1 MISSYTFGIY
11 PRSEELIE
19 ATRKNTENLD
29 SLSQKETEGYIS
41 AQKNAGIGFISD
53 PLLQW
58 DDIFRPFAGYAKS
71 DMEGDEVPRHFA
83 WTTSLNRIFEMN
95 VFYRVLSFMEHPW
108 NLGSRYGNRIH
119 TNLALSL
126 LPKNRTVAVV
136 EPYTFAN
143 LHTVSPAYDRNFND
157 DLAKMLR
164 EEIDSLV
171 ESGFEVIQL
180 LAPSI
185 AYNKE
190 VDFGVVSDALK
201 ILTDGLKAKTILHTY
216 FGDVST
222 KIESLLDLPVSG
234 LGFDITTT
242 PASSIEKHSFSDKIL
257 TVGIINSFNTAIEK
271 PQECIKQV
279 DEINAQTKPKESYV
293 SNNFDLEYVP
303 KEFAMNKISVLG
315 EIARGAKDV

>member
-19 ATRKNTENLD
+19 ATRKNTENLN
-29 SLSQKETEGYIS
+29 SLFQKETEEYIS
-41 AQKNAGIGFISD
+41 AQKDTNLGFVSD
-53 PLLQW
+53 PLLKW
-58 DDIFRPFAGYAKS
+58 DDIFRPFSNLETVTPTA
-71 DMEGDEVPRHFA
+71 
-83 WTTSLNRIFEMN
+83 LNRIYEMN
-95 VFYRVLSFMEHPW
+95 TFYRVLSFDGSKFTDNG
-108 NLGSRYGNRIH
+108 NLVQS
-119 TNLALSL
+119 NLDLSL
-126 LPKNRTVAVV
+126 LPKNRTAAIP
-136 EPYTFAN
+136 EPFTFAE
-143 LHTVSPAYDRNFND
+143 LHTSKEFKRKEDFTIN
-157 DLAKMLR
+157 LAKMLR
-164 EEIDSLV
+164 AEIDSLV

-190 VDFGVVSDALK
+190 VDFGLVSDALK

-216 FGDVST
+216 FGDVSS

-242 PASSIEKHSFSDKIL
+242 QASSIEKHSFSGKSL
-257 TVGIINSFNTAIEK
+257 TIGIINSFNTAIEK
-271 PQECIKQV
+271 PQECIKQI
-279 DEINAQTKPKESYV
+279 DEINAKTKPKESYV

>member
-29 SLSQKETEGYIS
+29 SLSQKETEEYIT
-41 AQKNAGIGFISD
+41 AQKNANLGFVSD
-53 PLLQW
+53 PLLKW
-58 DDIFRPFAGYAKS
+58 DDIFRPFS
-71 DMEGDEVPRHFA
+71 SLTSVNLS
-83 WTTSLNRIFEMN
+83 SLNRIYEMN
-95 VFYRVLSFMEHPW
+95 TFYRILSFDGSDFTDGGNIVQS
-108 NLGSRYGNRIH
+108 NLDS
-119 TNLALSL
+119 S
-126 LPKNRTVAVV
+126 LPKNKTVAIP
-136 EPYTFAN
+136 EPFTFAE
-143 LHTVSPAYDRNFND
+143 LHTSKKFKKKD
-157 DLAKMLR
+157 DFIINLAKMLR
-164 EEIDSLV
+164 PEIDSLV

-190 VDFGVVSDALK
+190 VDFGVISDALK
-201 ILTDGLKAKTILHTY
+201 IITDGLKAKTILHTY
-216 FGDVST
+216 FGDVSK

-242 PASSIEKHSFSDKIL
+242 PASSIEKHSFSDKLL

-279 DEINAQTKPKESYV
+279 DEINAKTKPKESYV

-315 EIARGAKDV
+315 EIARGVKDV

>member
-1 MISSYTFGIY
+1 LISSYTFGIY

-29 SLSQKETEGYIS
+29 SLFQSETEGYIS
-41 AQKNAGIGFISD
+41 AQKNANLGFVSD
-53 PLLQW
+53 PLLKW
-58 DDIFRPFAGYAKS
+58 DDIFRPFS
-71 DMEGDEVPRHFA
+71 NLSEVTPTA
-83 WTTSLNRIFEMN
+83 LNRIYEMN
-95 VFYRVLSFMEHPW
+95 TFYRVLSFDGFAFTDGGNTIKS
-108 NLGSRYGNRIH
+108 NLDS
-119 TNLALSL
+119 S
-126 LPKNRTVAVV
+126 LPKNKTVAIP
-136 EPYTFAN
+136 EPFTFAE
-143 LHTVSPAYDRNFND
+143 LHTSNELKRKEDFVIN
-157 DLAKMLR
+157 LAKMLR
-164 EEIDSLV
+164 IEIDSLV

-201 ILTDGLKAKTILHTY
+201 IITDGLKAKTILHTY

-271 PQECIKQV
+271 PQECINLI

>member
-29 SLSQKETEGYIS
+29 SLSQKETEEYIS
-41 AQKNAGIGFISD
+41 AQKNANLGFVSD
-53 PLLQW
+53 PLLKW
-58 DDIFRPFAGYAKS
+58 DDIFRPFS
-71 DMEGDEVPRHFA
+71 NLTSVNLS
-83 WTTSLNRIFEMN
+83 SLNRIYEMN
-95 VFYRVLSFMEHPW
+95 TFYRILSFDGLDFTDGGKIIQS
-108 NLGSRYGNRIH
+108 NLDS
-119 TNLALSL
+119 S
-126 LPKNRTVAVV
+126 LPKNRTVAIP
-136 EPYTFAN
+136 EPFTFAQ
-143 LHTVSPAYDRNFND
+143 LHTSKEFKSKEDFTIN
-157 DLAKMLR
+157 LAKILR
-164 EEIDSLV
+164 AEVNSLV

-190 VDFGVVSDALK
+190 VDFGIISDALK
-201 ILTDGLKAKTILHTY
+201 IITDGLKAKTILHTY

-242 PASSIEKHSFSDKIL
+242 PTSSIEKHSFSDKIL

>member
-1 MISSYTFGIY
+1 LISSYTFGIY

-29 SLSQKETEGYIS
+29 SLSQKETDEYIT
-41 AQKNAGIGFISD
+41 AQKNANLGFVSD
-53 PLLQW
+53 PLLKW
-58 DDIFRPFAGYAKS
+58 DDIFRPFS
-71 DMEGDEVPRHFA
+71 SLTSVNLS
-83 WTTSLNRIFEMN
+83 SLNRIYEMN
-95 VFYRVLSFMEHPW
+95 TFYRILSFDGSDFTDGGNIVQS
-108 NLGSRYGNRIH
+108 NLDS
-119 TNLALSL
+119 S
-126 LPKNRTVAVV
+126 LPKNKTVAIP
-136 EPYTFAN
+136 EPFTFAE
-143 LHTVSPAYDRNFND
+143 LHTSKKFKKKD
-157 DLAKMLR
+157 DFIINLAKMLR
-164 EEIDSLV
+164 PEIDSLV

-201 ILTDGLKAKTILHTY
+201 IITDGLKAKTILHTY

-279 DEINAQTKPKESYV
+279 DEINAKTKPKESYV

-315 EIARGAKDV
+315 EIARGAIDV

>member
-29 SLSQKETEGYIS
+29 SLSQSETEEYIT
-41 AQKNAGIGFISD
+41 AQKNANLGFVSD
-53 PLLQW
+53 PLLKW
-58 DDIFRPFAGYAKS
+58 DDIFRPFS
-71 DMEGDEVPRHFA
+71 SLTSVNLS
-83 WTTSLNRIFEMN
+83 SLNRIYEMN
-95 VFYRVLSFMEHPW
+95 TFYRILSFDGSDFTDGGNIVQS
-108 NLGSRYGNRIH
+108 NLDS
-119 TNLALSL
+119 S
-126 LPKNRTVAVV
+126 LPKNKTVAIP
-136 EPYTFAN
+136 EPFTFAE
-143 LHTVSPAYDRNFND
+143 LHTSKKFKKKD
-157 DLAKMLR
+157 DFIINLAKMLR
-164 EEIDSLV
+164 PEIDSLV

-201 ILTDGLKAKTILHTY
+201 IITDGLKAKTILHTY
-216 FGDVST
+216 FGDVSA
-222 KIESLLDLPVSG
+222 KIENLLDLPVSG

-242 PASSIEKHSFSDKIL
+242 PVSSIEKHSFSNKSL
-257 TVGIINSFNTAIEK
+257 TIGIINSFNTAIEK

-279 DEINAQTKPKESYV
+279 DEINAKTKPKESYV
-293 SNNFDLEYVP
+293 SNNFDLEYIP

>member
-1 MISSYTFGIY
+1 LISSYTFGIY

-29 SLSQKETEGYIS
+29 SLSQKETDEYIN
-41 AQKNAGIGFISD
+41 AQKNANLGFVSD
-53 PLLQW
+53 PLLKW
-58 DDIFRPFAGYAKS
+58 DDIFRPFANSRAVK
-71 DMEGDEVPRHFA
+71 PA
-83 WTTSLNRIFEMN
+83 ALNRIFEMN
-95 VFYRVLSFMEHPW
+95 TFYRVLSFDGSAFTDGGNTVKS
-108 NLGSRYGNRIH
+108 NLDS
-119 TNLALSL
+119 S
-126 LPKNRTVAVV
+126 LPKNKTVAIP
-136 EPYTFAN
+136 EPFTFAE
-143 LHTVSPAYDRNFND
+143 LHTSNEFKRKEDFVIN
-157 DLAKMLR
+157 LAKMLR
-164 EEIDSLV
+164 VEIDSLV

-190 VDFGVVSDALK
+190 VDFGLVSDALK
-201 ILTDGLKAKTILHTY
+201 IITDGLKAKTILHTY

-242 PASSIEKHSFSDKIL
+242 SVSSIEKHSFSNKSL
-257 TVGIINSFNTAIEK
+257 TIGIINSFNTAIEK
-271 PQECIKQV
+271 PQECSKQV
-279 DEINAQTKPKESYV
+279 DEINANTKPKESYV

>member
-1 MISSYTFGIY
+1 LISSYTFGIY

-29 SLSQKETEGYIS
+29 SLFQSETEEYIS
-41 AQKNAGIGFISD
+41 AQKNANLGFVSD
-53 PLLQW
+53 PLLKW
-58 DDIFRPFAGYAKS
+58 DDIFRPFS
-71 DMEGDEVPRHFA
+71 NLSEVTPTA
-83 WTTSLNRIFEMN
+83 LIRIYEMN
-95 VFYRVLSFMEHPW
+95 TFYRVLSFDGFAFTDGGNTVKS
-108 NLGSRYGNRIH
+108 NLDS
-119 TNLALSL
+119 S
-126 LPKNRTVAVV
+126 LPKNKTVAIP
-136 EPYTFAN
+136 EPFTFAE
-143 LHTVSPAYDRNFND
+143 LHTSNEFKRKEDFVIN
-157 DLAKMLR
+157 LAKMLR
-164 EEIDSLV
+164 VEIDSLV
-171 ESGFEVIQL
+171 GSGFEVIQL

-190 VDFGVVSDALK
+190 VDFGLVSDALK
-201 ILTDGLKAKTILHTY
+201 IITDGLKAKTILHTY

-242 PASSIEKHSFSDKIL
+242 PASSIEKHSFSDKLL
-257 TVGIINSFNTAIEK
+257 TIGIVNSFNTAIEK
-271 PQECIKQV
+271 PQECIKQI
-279 DEINAQTKPKESYV
+279 DEINAKTNPKESYV

>member
-1 MISSYTFGIY
+1 MTFFEVSNLISSYTFGIY

-19 ATRKNTENLD
+19 ATRKNTENLN
-29 SLSQKETEGYIS
+29 SLFQKETEEYIS
-41 AQKNAGIGFISD
+41 AQKNTGLGFVSD
-53 PLLQW
+53 PLLKW
-58 DDIFRPFAGYAKS
+58 DDIFRPFSNLETVTPTA
-71 DMEGDEVPRHFA
+71 
-83 WTTSLNRIFEMN
+83 LNRIYEMN
-95 VFYRVLSFMEHPW
+95 TFYRVLSFDGSKFTDNG
-108 NLGSRYGNRIH
+108 NLVQS
-119 TNLALSL
+119 NLDLSL
-126 LPKNRTVAVV
+126 LPKNRTAAIP
-136 EPYTFAN
+136 EPFTFAE
-143 LHTVSPAYDRNFND
+143 LHTSKEFKRKEDFTIN
-157 DLAKMLR
+157 LAKMLR
-164 EEIDSLV
+164 AEIDSLV

-190 VDFGVVSDALK
+190 IDFGLVSDALK

-242 PASSIEKHSFSDKIL
+242 PASSIEKHSFSGKSL
-257 TVGIINSFNTAIEK
+257 TIGIINSFNTAIEK
-271 PQECIKQV
+271 PQECIKQI
-279 DEINAQTKPKESYV
+279 DEINAKTKPKESYV

>member
-1 MISSYTFGIY
+1 LISSYTFGIY
-11 PRSEELIE
+11 PRSDELIE
-19 ATRKNTENLD
+19 ATRKNTENLS
-29 SLSQKETEGYIS
+29 SLFQKETEEYVS
-41 AQKNAGIGFISD
+41 AQKNAGRGFVSD
-53 PLLQW
+53 PLLKW
-58 DDIFRPFAGYAKS
+58 DDIFRPFSNLSGVTPTA
-71 DMEGDEVPRHFA
+71 
-83 WTTSLNRIFEMN
+83 LNRIYEMN
-95 VFYRVLSFMEHPW
+95 TFYRVLSFDGSAFTDGGNTIKS
-108 NLGSRYGNRIH
+108 NLDS
-119 TNLALSL
+119 S
-126 LPKNRTVAVV
+126 LPKNKTVAIP
-136 EPYTFAN
+136 EPFTFAE
-143 LHTVSPAYDRNFND
+143 LHTSNELKRKEDFVIN
-157 DLAKMLR
+157 LAKMLR
-164 EEIDSLV
+164 VEIDSLV

-201 ILTDGLKAKTILHTY
+201 IITDGLKAKTILHTY

-242 PASSIEKHSFSDKIL
+242 PTSSIEKHSFSDKIL

-271 PQECIKQV
+271 PQECINQV
-279 DEINAQTKPKESYV
+279 DEINAKTKPKESYV

>member
-1 MISSYTFGIY
+1 MISSYTLGIY

-29 SLSQKETEGYIS
+29 SLFQSETEEYIS
-41 AQKNAGIGFISD
+41 AQKNANLGFISD
-53 PLLQW
+53 PLLKW
-58 DDIFRPFAGYAKS
+58 DDIFRPFANLEMVTPTA
-71 DMEGDEVPRHFA
+71 
-83 WTTSLNRIFEMN
+83 LNRIFEMN
-95 VFYRVLSFMEHPW
+95 TFYRVLSFDGSDFTNDGNTVQS
-108 NLGSRYGNRIH
+108 NLDS
-119 TNLALSL
+119 S
-126 LPKNRTVAVV
+126 LPKNKTAAIP
-136 EPYTFAN
+136 EPFTFAE
-143 LHTVSPAYDRNFND
+143 LHTSNEFKRKD
-157 DLAKMLR
+157 DFTINLAKMLR
-164 EEIDSLV
+164 VEMDSLV
-171 ESGFEVIQL
+171 ESGFEIIQL

-190 VDFGVVSDALK
+190 VNFGIVSDALK
-201 ILTDGLKAKTILHTY
+201 IITDGLKAKTILHTY

-242 PASSIEKHSFSDKIL
+242 PASSIEKHSFSNKSL
-257 TVGIINSFNTAIEK
+257 TIGIINSFNTAIEK

-279 DEINAQTKPKESYV
+279 DEINANTKPKESYV

-315 EIARGAKDV
+315 EIARGVKDV

>member
-1 MISSYTFGIY
+1 LISSYTFGIY

-19 ATRKNTENLD
+19 ATRKNTESLD
-29 SLSQKETEGYIS
+29 SLFQKETEEYIS
-41 AQKNAGIGFISD
+41 AQKNAGLGFVSD
-53 PLLQW
+53 PLLKW
-58 DDIFRPFAGYAKS
+58 DDIFRPFSNLSSVTPTA
-71 DMEGDEVPRHFA
+71 
-83 WTTSLNRIFEMN
+83 LNRIYEMN
-95 VFYRVLSFMEHPW
+95 TFYRVLSFDGQDLVGGGNIVQS
-108 NLGSRYGNRIH
+108 NLDS
-119 TNLALSL
+119 S
-126 LPKNRTVAVV
+126 LPKNKTVAIP
-136 EPYTFAN
+136 EPFTFAE
-143 LHTVSPAYDRNFND
+143 LHTSNEFKRKEDFVIN
-157 DLAKMLR
+157 LAKMLR
-164 EEIDSLV
+164 VEIDSLV

-201 ILTDGLKAKTILHTY
+201 IITDGLMEISFFFTY

-222 KIESLLDLPVSG
+222 KIENLLDLPVSG

-242 PASSIEKHSFSDKIL
+242 PASSIEKHSFSDKSL
-257 TVGIINSFNTAIEK
+257 TIGIINSFNTAIEK
-271 PQECIKQV
+271 PQECINQE

>member
-1 MISSYTFGIY
+1 LISSYTFGIY

-29 SLSQKETEGYIS
+29 SLFQSETEEYIS
-41 AQKNAGIGFISD
+41 AQKNATLGFVSD
-53 PLLQW
+53 PLLKW
-58 DDIFRPFAGYAKS
+58 DDIFRPFS
-71 DMEGDEVPRHFA
+71 NLSEVTPTA
-83 WTTSLNRIFEMN
+83 LNRIYEMN
-95 VFYRVLSFMEHPW
+95 TFYRVLSFDGFAFTDGGNTVKS
-108 NLGSRYGNRIH
+108 NLDS
-119 TNLALSL
+119 S
-126 LPKNRTVAVV
+126 LPKNKTVAIP
-136 EPYTFAN
+136 EPFTFAE
-143 LHTVSPAYDRNFND
+143 LHTSNELKRKEDFVIN
-157 DLAKMLR
+157 LAKMLR
-164 EEIDSLV
+164 VEINSLV

-201 ILTDGLKAKTILHTY
+201 IITDGLKAKTILHTY

-242 PASSIEKHSFSDKIL
+242 PASSIEKHSFSDKLL
-257 TVGIINSFNTAIEK
+257 TIGVINSFNTAIEK
-271 PQECIKQV
+271 PQECIKLV

>member
-1 MISSYTFGIY
+1 LISSYTFGIY

-29 SLSQKETEGYIS
+29 SLFQSETEEYIS
-41 AQKNAGIGFISD
+41 AQKNANLGFISD
-53 PLLQW
+53 PLLKW
-58 DDIFRPFAGYAKS
+58 DDIFRPFVNPPAVKPA
-71 DMEGDEVPRHFA
+71 A
-83 WTTSLNRIFEMN
+83 LNRIFEMN
-95 VFYRVLSFMEHPW
+95 TFYRVLEFYEHPW
-108 NLGSRYGNRIH
+108 HHGELDG
-119 TNLALSL
+119 TVVCNLALSL

-143 LHTVSPAYDRNFND
+143 LHTVNQNYDRDFNM

-164 EEIDSLV
+164 REIDSLV

-190 VDFGVVSDALK
+190 VDFGVISDALK
-201 ILTDGLKAKTILHTY
+201 IITDGLKAKTILHTY

-242 PASSIEKHSFSDKIL
+242 PASSIEKHSFSDKLL
-257 TVGIINSFNTAIEK
+257 TLGVINSFNTAIEK

-303 KEFAMNKISVLG
+303 KEFAISKISVLG

>member
-1 MISSYTFGIY
+1 M
-11 PRSEELIE
+11 L
-19 ATRKNTENLD
+19 K
-29 SLSQKETEGYIS
+29 
-41 AQKNAGIGFISD
+41 
-53 PLLQW
+53 W
-58 DDIFRPFAGYAKS
+58 DDIFRPFSNLETVTPTA
-71 DMEGDEVPRHFA
+71 
-83 WTTSLNRIFEMN
+83 LNRIYEMN
-95 VFYRVLSFMEHPW
+95 TFYRVLSFDGSKFTDNG
-108 NLGSRYGNRIH
+108 NLVQS
-119 TNLALSL
+119 NLDLSL
-126 LPKNRTVAVV
+126 LPKNRTAAIP
-136 EPYTFAN
+136 EPFTFAE
-143 LHTVSPAYDRNFND
+143 LHTSKEFKRKEDFTIN
-157 DLAKMLR
+157 LAKMLR
-164 EEIDSLV
+164 AEIDSLV

-190 VDFGVVSDALK
+190 VDFGLVSDALK

-242 PASSIEKHSFSDKIL
+242 PASSIEKYSFSDKIL
-257 TVGIINSFNTAIEK
+257 TIGIINSFNTAIEK

-279 DEINAQTKPKESYV
+279 DEINAKTKPKEFYV

>member
-29 SLSQKETEGYIS
+29 SLSQSETEEYIT
-41 AQKNAGIGFISD
+41 AQKNANLGFVSD
-53 PLLQW
+53 PLLKW
-58 DDIFRPFAGYAKS
+58 DDIFRPFS
-71 DMEGDEVPRHFA
+71 SLTSVNLS
-83 WTTSLNRIFEMN
+83 SLNRIYEMN
-95 VFYRVLSFMEHPW
+95 TFYRILSFDGSDFTDGGNIVQS
-108 NLGSRYGNRIH
+108 NLDS
-119 TNLALSL
+119 S
-126 LPKNRTVAVV
+126 LPKNKTVAIP
-136 EPYTFAN
+136 EPFTFAE
-143 LHTVSPAYDRNFND
+143 LHTSKKFKKKD
-157 DLAKMLR
+157 DFIINLAKMLR
-164 EEIDSLV
+164 PEIDSLV

-190 VDFGVVSDALK
+190 VDFGLVSDGLK
-201 ILTDGLKAKTILHTY
+201 ILTDGLEAKTVLHTY
-216 FGDVST
+216 FGDVSK

-242 PASSIEKHSFSDKIL
+242 PASSIEKHSFSNKSL
-257 TVGIINSFNTAIEK
+257 TIGIINSFNTAIEK

-279 DEINAQTKPKESYV
+279 DEINSNTKPKESYV

>member
-29 SLSQKETEGYIS
+29 SLSQSETDGYIS
-41 AQKNAGIGFISD
+41 AQKNANLGFVSD
-53 PLLQW
+53 PLLKW
-58 DDIFRPFAGYAKS
+58 DDIFRPFSNLSGVTPTA
-71 DMEGDEVPRHFA
+71 
-83 WTTSLNRIFEMN
+83 LNRIYEMN
-95 VFYRVLSFMEHPW
+95 TFYRVLSFDGSAFTDGGNTVKS
-108 NLGSRYGNRIH
+108 NLDS
-119 TNLALSL
+119 S
-126 LPKNRTVAVV
+126 LPKNKTVAIP
-136 EPYTFAN
+136 EPFTFAE
-143 LHTVSPAYDRNFND
+143 LHTSNEFKRKEDFVIN
-157 DLAKMLR
+157 LAKMLR
-164 EEIDSLV
+164 VEIDSLV

-201 ILTDGLKAKTILHTY
+201 IITDGLKAKTILHTY

-222 KIESLLDLPVSG
+222 KIESLLDMPVSG

-271 PQECIKQV
+271 PQECINQV

>member
-1 MISSYTFGIY
+1 LISSYTFGIY

-19 ATRKNTENLD
+19 ATRKNTENLS
-29 SLSQKETEGYIS
+29 SLFQKETEEYIT
-41 AQKNAGIGFISD
+41 AQTNANLGFVSD
-53 PLLQW
+53 PLLKW
-58 DDIFRPFAGYAKS
+58 DDIFRPFS
-71 DMEGDEVPRHFA
+71 NLSEVTPTA
-83 WTTSLNRIFEMN
+83 LNRIYEMN
-95 VFYRVLSFMEHPW
+95 TFYRVLSFDGSARTDGGNTVQS
-108 NLGSRYGNRIH
+108 NLDS
-119 TNLALSL
+119 S
-126 LPKNRTVAVV
+126 LPKNKTVAIP
-136 EPYTFAN
+136 EPFTFAE
-143 LHTVSPAYDRNFND
+143 LHTSKKFKIKD
-157 DLAKMLR
+157 DFVINLAKMLR
-164 EEIDSLV
+164 TEIDSLV

-190 VDFGVVSDALK
+190 VDFGLVSDALK
-201 ILTDGLKAKTILHTY
+201 ILTNGLEAKTILHTY

-257 TVGIINSFNTAIEK
+257 TIGIINSFNTAIEK
-271 PQECIKQV
+271 PQECINQV
-279 DEINAQTKPKESYV
+279 DEINAKTKPKESYV

>member
-1 MISSYTFGIY
+1 MISSYTLGIY

-19 ATRKNTENLD
+19 ATRKNTENLG
-29 SLSQKETEGYIS
+29 SLIQSETEEYIS
-41 AQKNAGIGFISD
+41 AQKNANLGFISD
-53 PLLQW
+53 PLLKW
-58 DDIFRPFAGYAKS
+58 DDIFRPFANLEMVTPTA
-71 DMEGDEVPRHFA
+71 
-83 WTTSLNRIFEMN
+83 LNRIFEMN
-95 VFYRVLSFMEHPW
+95 TFYRVLSFDGSDFTNDGNTVQS
-108 NLGSRYGNRIH
+108 NLDS
-119 TNLALSL
+119 S
-126 LPKNRTVAVV
+126 LPKNKTVAIP
-136 EPYTFAN
+136 EPFTFAE
-143 LHTVSPAYDRNFND
+143 LHTSNEFNGKD
-157 DLAKMLR
+157 DFTINLAKMLR
-164 EEIDSLV
+164 GEINSLV

-190 VDFGVVSDALK
+190 VDFDLVSDSLK
-201 ILTDGLKAKTILHTY
+201 IITDGLKARTILHTY

-257 TVGIINSFNTAIEK
+257 TVGIVNSFNTAIEK

-279 DEINAQTKPKESYV
+279 DEINAKTKPKESYV

>member
-1 MISSYTFGIY
+1 LISSYTFGIY

-29 SLSQKETEGYIS
+29 SLSQSETEGYIS
-41 AQKNAGIGFISD
+41 AQKNADLGFVSD
-53 PLLQW
+53 PLLKW
-58 DDIFRPFAGYAKS
+58 DDIFRPFS
-71 DMEGDEVPRHFA
+71 NLSEVTPTA
-83 WTTSLNRIFEMN
+83 LNRIYEMN
-95 VFYRVLSFMEHPW
+95 TFYRVLSFDGSAFTGGGNTVKS
-108 NLGSRYGNRIH
+108 NLDS
-119 TNLALSL
+119 S
-126 LPKNRTVAVV
+126 LPKNKTVAIP
-136 EPYTFAN
+136 EPFTFAE
-143 LHTVSPAYDRNFND
+143 LHTSNEFKRKEDFVIN
-157 DLAKMLR
+157 LAKMLR
-164 EEIDSLV
+164 TEINSLV

-201 ILTDGLKAKTILHTY
+201 IITDGLKAKTILHTY

-222 KIESLLDLPVSG
+222 KIESLLNLPVSG

-242 PASSIEKHSFSDKIL
+242 PASSIEKYSFSNKSL
-257 TVGIINSFNTAIEK
+257 TIGIINSFNTAIEK
-271 PQECIKQV
+271 PQECIKQI
-279 DEINAQTKPKESYV
+279 DEINAKTKPKESYV

>member
-19 ATRKNTENLD
+19 ATRKNTENLN
-29 SLSQKETEGYIS
+29 SLFQKETEEYIS
-41 AQKNAGIGFISD
+41 AQKNTGLGFVSD
-53 PLLQW
+53 PLLKW
-58 DDIFRPFAGYAKS
+58 DDIFRPFSNLETVTPTA
-71 DMEGDEVPRHFA
+71 
-83 WTTSLNRIFEMN
+83 LNRIYEMN
-95 VFYRVLSFMEHPW
+95 TFYRVLSFDGSKFTDNG
-108 NLGSRYGNRIH
+108 NLVQS
-119 TNLALSL
+119 NLDLSL
-126 LPKNRTVAVV
+126 LPKNRTAAIP
-136 EPYTFAN
+136 EPFTFAE
-143 LHTVSPAYDRNFND
+143 LHTSNEFKRKEDFTIN
-157 DLAKMLR
+157 LAKMLR
-164 EEIDSLV
+164 AEIDSLV

-190 VDFGVVSDALK
+190 IDFGLVSDALK

-242 PASSIEKHSFSDKIL
+242 PASSIEKYSFSDKIL
-257 TVGIINSFNTAIEK
+257 TVGIVNSFNTAIEK
-271 PQECIKQV
+271 PQECIKQI
-279 DEINAQTKPKESYV
+279 DEINAKTKPKESYV

>member
-29 SLSQKETEGYIS
+29 SLSQKETEEYIT
-41 AQKNAGIGFISD
+41 AQKNANIGFVSD
-53 PLLQW
+53 PLLKW
-58 DDIFRPFAGYAKS
+58 DDIFRPFS
-71 DMEGDEVPRHFA
+71 SLTSVNLS
-83 WTTSLNRIFEMN
+83 SLNRIYEMN
-95 VFYRVLSFMEHPW
+95 TFYRILSFDGSDFTDGGNIVQS
-108 NLGSRYGNRIH
+108 NLDS
-119 TNLALSL
+119 S
-126 LPKNRTVAVV
+126 LPKNKTVAIP
-136 EPYTFAN
+136 EPFTFAE
-143 LHTVSPAYDRNFND
+143 LHTSKKFKKKD
-157 DLAKMLR
+157 DFIINLAKILR
-164 EEIDSLV
+164 PEIDSLV

-190 VDFGVVSDALK
+190 VDFGLVSDALK
-201 ILTDGLKAKTILHTY
+201 IITDGLEAKTVLHTY

-242 PASSIEKHSFSDKIL
+242 PASSIEKHSFSNKSL
-257 TVGIINSFNTAIEK
+257 TIGIINSFNTAIEK

-279 DEINAQTKPKESYV
+279 DEINANTKPKESYV

>member
-29 SLSQKETEGYIS
+29 SLSQKETEEYIT
-41 AQKNAGIGFISD
+41 AQKNANLGFVSD
-53 PLLQW
+53 PLLKW
-58 DDIFRPFAGYAKS
+58 DDIFRPFS
-71 DMEGDEVPRHFA
+71 SLTSVNLS
-83 WTTSLNRIFEMN
+83 SLNRIYEMN
-95 VFYRVLSFMEHPW
+95 TFYRILSFDGSDFTDGGNIVQS
-108 NLGSRYGNRIH
+108 NLDS
-119 TNLALSL
+119 S
-126 LPKNRTVAVV
+126 LPKNKTVAIP
-136 EPYTFAN
+136 EPFTFAE
-143 LHTVSPAYDRNFND
+143 LHTSKKFKKKD
-157 DLAKMLR
+157 DFIINLAKMLR
-164 EEIDSLV
+164 PEIDSLV

-190 VDFGVVSDALK
+190 VDFGLVSDALK
-201 ILTDGLKAKTILHTY
+201 IITDGLKAKTILHTY

-242 PASSIEKHSFSDKIL
+242 PASSIEKHSFSNKSL
-257 TVGIINSFNTAIEK
+257 TIGIINSFNTAIEK

-279 DEINAQTKPKESYV
+279 DEINANTKPKESYV

>member
-29 SLSQKETEGYIS
+29 SLFQSETEGYIS
-41 AQKNAGIGFISD
+41 AQKNANLGFVSD
-53 PLLQW
+53 PLLKW
-58 DDIFRPFAGYAKS
+58 DDIFRPFS
-71 DMEGDEVPRHFA
+71 NLSEVTPTA
-83 WTTSLNRIFEMN
+83 LNRIYEMN
-95 VFYRVLSFMEHPW
+95 TFYRVLSFDGQDLVGGGNIVQS
-108 NLGSRYGNRIH
+108 NLDS
-119 TNLALSL
+119 S
-126 LPKNRTVAVV
+126 LPKNKTAAIP
-136 EPYTFAN
+136 EPFTFAE
-143 LHTVSPAYDRNFND
+143 LHTSNKFKRKEDFTIN
-157 DLAKMLR
+157 LAKMLR
-164 EEIDSLV
+164 VEIDSLV
-171 ESGFEVIQL
+171 KSGFEAIQL
-180 LAPSI
+180 LGPSI
-185 AYNKE
+185 AYNNE
-190 VDFGVVSDALK
+190 VDFGLVSDALK
-201 ILTDGLKAKTILHTY
+201 ILTSGLEAKTILHTY
-216 FGDVST
+216 FGDVSK

-279 DEINAQTKPKESYV
+279 DEINAKTKPKESYV
-293 SNNFDLEYVP
+293 STNFDLEYVP

>member
-29 SLSQKETEGYIS
+29 SLSQKETEEYIT
-41 AQKNAGIGFISD
+41 AQKNANLGFVSD
-53 PLLQW
+53 PLLKW
-58 DDIFRPFAGYAKS
+58 DDIFRPFS
-71 DMEGDEVPRHFA
+71 SLTSVNLS
-83 WTTSLNRIFEMN
+83 SLNRIYEMN
-95 VFYRVLSFMEHPW
+95 TFYRILSFDGSDFADGGNIVQS
-108 NLGSRYGNRIH
+108 NLDS
-119 TNLALSL
+119 S
-126 LPKNRTVAVV
+126 LPKNKTVAVP
-136 EPYTFAN
+136 EPFTFAE
-143 LHTVSPAYDRNFND
+143 LHTSKKFKKKD
-157 DLAKMLR
+157 DFIIYLAKMLR
-164 EEIDSLV
+164 TEIDSLV

-190 VDFGVVSDALK
+190 VDFGVISDALN
-201 ILTDGLKAKTILHTY
+201 IITDGLKAKTILHTY

-242 PASSIEKHSFSDKIL
+242 PVSSIEKHSFSNKSL
-257 TVGIINSFNTAIEK
+257 TIGIINSFNTAIEK

-279 DEINAQTKPKESYV
+279 DEINANTNPKESYV

-315 EIARGAKDV
+315 EIARGVKDV